1 MFAQA
6 LLIGFQMMIV
16 SQTPQFD
23 VAPSE
28 SQVQKEVV
36 YQKETQVELSET
48 QVKGELKLPKGFS
61 TLSADAE
68 APASFLKD
76 RLKFKLHESSRLAN

>member
-1 MFAQA
+1 MSFSILSLGLQ
-6 LLIGFQMMIV
+6 LLLV
-16 SQTPQFD
+16 SQAPQFD

-28 SQVQKEVV
+28 SQVEKEVV
-36 YQKETQVELSET
+36 YEKETQVELTET